1 MTEAEIITGNDEIC
15 KMCEF
20 ETSKVYVYKVP
31 NTFPY
36 EREHDTGWSEMNVQ
50 AIPFH
55 EDWNLLIGAY
65 NRALELMVKL
75 NPTQKDLL
83 KQDKNFIVNFGTK
96 NFLDLPKDKIK
107 NSVIYC
113 DIPYFNTTTYKHSKF
128 PYEQFYD
135 WCEDMGKNNI
145 VLISEYYMPE
155 CRFKC
160 IWQMELKTTLGS
172 GVNNTTDYEKV
183 RVEKLFIY
191 DSEST
196 TN

>member
-96 NFLDLPKDKIK
+96 NFFGLFENQLHISSSYIKLTDFAKWYNSIKI
-107 NSVIYC
+107 
-113 DIPYFNTTTYKHSKF
+113 FNTK
-128 PYEQFYD
+128 
-135 WCEDMGKNNI
+135 
-145 VLISEYYMPE
+145 
-155 CRFKC
+155 
-160 IWQMELKTTLGS
+160 
-172 GVNNTTDYEKV
+172 
-183 RVEKLFIY
+183 
-191 DSEST
+191 
-196 TN
+196 